1 MDWLRALAAILVVM
15 LHAAIPYMSHPLPGL
30 YWSIPAIERSDVVN
44 LLGWAIDGFVMPVF
58 FIMNGYFAARLLQQR
73 GAGAFLRHRLSR
85 IGGPFLLACAL
96 ILPMDLYIW
105 MTGWVIC
112 DLISMDELLALKIHS
127 DIGDALH
134 GVSHLWF
141 LQYVLLYCLGAC
153 WLSQLWQHWH
163 VDTPEKGPSNKHQDR
178 AAQSHARSFGSRL
191 AIAILP
197 LLAGI
202 LVAGSILWWQPR
214 IVIGFRHHWVPM
226 WENLIFYLVP
236 FSLGW
241 FWERHSSARLL
252 PEFRWG
258 VQLVLAGLAFVVM
271 WPELVQH
278 LNHESIPMIRA
289 RVPFLF
295 AAFGILMST
304 GLFGGLLSL
313 PLRRVPAAI
322 AYLSK
327 ASFWIYLFHHPVVAL
342 MQVNLL
348 HVRTTPLIKFGLSA
362 LVGVLFCLL
371 TYEGLVRKTVLGQIL
386 NGVREQSGA
395 TLSLAHAEQTHAK
408 AAARQIPAA

>member
-15 LHAAIPYMSHPLPGL
+15 LHAAIPYMSNPLPGL
-30 YWSIPAIERSDVVN
+30 YWSIPAIEQSDVVN
-44 LLGWAIDGFVMPVF
+44 LLGWGIDGFVMPVF

-85 IGGPFLLACAL
+85 IGGPFLLACVL

-112 DLISMDELLALKIHS
+112 DLISLDEMLALKIHD
-127 DIGDALH
+127 DIGNTLH
-134 GVSHLWF
+134 GVCHLWF

-153 WLSQLWQHWH
+153 WLTQLLQHWRFMKPGTT
-163 VDTPEKGPSNKHQDR
+163 VSSKDRDR
-178 AAQSHARSFGSRL
+178 AVQPPERSFGSRL
-191 AIAILP
+191 AMAILP

-202 LVAGSILWWQPR
+202 LMAGSVLWWQPR

-241 FWERHSSARLL
+241 FWERHSAARLL
-252 PEFRWG
+252 PGFRWG
-258 VQLVLAGLAFVVM
+258 VQLLLAGMVFVVL
-271 WPELVQH
+271 WPGLVQH
-278 LNHESIPMIRA
+278 LHHETIPAARA

-304 GLFGGLLSL
+304 GLFGGLLNL
-313 PLRRVPAAI
+313 PLRRVPAVI

-327 ASFWIYLFHHPVVAL
+327 ASFWIYLFHHPVVSL

-348 HVRTTPLIKFGLSA
+348 HVKTTPLIKFGIST

-371 TYEGLVRKTVLGQIL
+371 TYEGLVRKTILGRIL
-386 NGVREQSGA
+386 NGVREPSGA
-395 TLSLAHAEQTHAK
+395 MLSLSRAERARTK
-408 AAARQIPAA
+408 AA